1 MMAVSAG
8 RSFLRKNDF
17 FWIGGSRSACRFFRI
32 DLLTFFD
39 ARNFYGSG
47 SLTRVLPEGR
57 FLTGSHNGSLGVR
70 GRPSKSGAQS
80 ARFPGGSASL
90 AAYRQP
96 KDLFNAPPS
105 FARRLFW
112 IGLFSFAIAH
122 LKPTGNREFCLTRR
136 YRSLKACR
144 EPKDLLTLRRRSLV
158 AEKHAEGVQDYSLWA
173 CP

>member
-1 MMAVSAG
+1 MAVSAG

-96 KDLFNAPPS
+96 KDLFYAPPS

-112 IGLFSFAIAH
+112 IGLFSVAIAR
-122 LKPTGNREFCLTRR
+122 LPPFLDRAFQLR

-144 EPKDLLTLRRRSLV
+144 EPKDLFNAPPSFARRRE
-158 AEKHAEGVQDYSLWA
+158 AR
-173 CP
+173 

>member
-8 RSFLRKNDF
+8 RSFLRKNDSFWIGGSRFACRF

-96 KDLFNAPPS
+96 GVLFNAS
-105 FARRLFW
+105 LSCAENIRLIRLIRLIRKKVDRMTVSLREHGNITF
-112 IGLFSFAIAH
+112 IELITGKICV
-122 LKPTGNREFCLTRR
+122 KPLSSSPHSIRGTN
-136 YRSLKACR
+136 
-144 EPKDLLTLRRRSLV
+144 
-158 AEKHAEGVQDYSLWA
+158 
-173 CP
+173 

>member
-8 RSFLRKNDF
+8 RSFLRKNDSFWIGGSRFACRF

-70 GRPSKSGAQS
+70 GRPSKSGLLDRAFQL
-80 ARFPGGSASL
+80 RYRSL
-90 AAYRQP
+90 KACRQP
-96 KDLFNAPPS
+96 KDLFNAS
-105 FARRLFW
+105 LSLACRLFW
-112 IGLFSFAIAH
+112 IGLFSVAIAR
-122 LKPTGNREFCLTRR
+122 LKPAGNRKICF
-136 YRSLKACR
+136 
-144 EPKDLLTLRRRSLV
+144 TLRRRSLV

>member
-1 MMAVSAG
+1 MAVSAG

-70 GRPSKSGAQS
+70 GRPSKSGLLDRAFQL
-80 ARFPGGSASL
+80 RYRSL
-90 AAYRQP
+90 KACRQP
-96 KDLFNAPPS
+96 KDLFNAS
-105 FARRLFW
+105 LSLACRLFW
-112 IGLFSFAIAH
+112 IGLFSVAIAR
-122 LKPTGNREFCLTRR
+122 LKPAGNRKICF
-136 YRSLKACR
+136 
-144 EPKDLLTLRRRSLV
+144 TLRRRSLV